1 MPHGKEPEKPE
12 TAASGFS
19 PRQLKAALLLAA
31 AIALSVALRFCTGL

>member
-12 TAASGFS
+12 TASGFS

-31 AIALSVALRFCTGL
+31 AIALSGALRFCTGL